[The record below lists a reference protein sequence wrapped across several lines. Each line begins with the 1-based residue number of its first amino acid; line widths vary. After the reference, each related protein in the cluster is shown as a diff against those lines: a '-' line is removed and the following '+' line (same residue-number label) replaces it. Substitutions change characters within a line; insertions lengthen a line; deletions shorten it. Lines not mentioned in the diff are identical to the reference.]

1 MAFLRI
7 AVPLWAYCW
16 SMMAANRILMP
27 DLGLLIMSASAMVL
41 MTVHGAN
48 GPPSIA
54 EAAAQLGMKAEDID
68 AAYGVVPL
76 DPKQGLYAVQVP
88 AERVPAGA
96 ESATPYQGPFSNPR
110 IEPFGPVQ
118 SEPESGGP

>member
-1 MAFLRI
+1 
-7 AVPLWAYCW
+7 
-16 SMMAANRILMP
+16 MP
-27 DLGLLIMSASAMVL
+27 DVGVLVMSAMVL
-41 MTVHGAN
+41 MTVHGTM

-68 AAYGVVPL
+68 PAYGVVPL
-76 DPKQGLYAVQVP
+76 DREQGLYAVQVP
-88 AERVPAGA
+88 ADRVPAGA

-118 SEPESGGP
+118 SEPESRDQTDRTPGKR